1 MIAIL
6 FLPCFLPSDHRLEK
20 RREKM
25 KKVISILSL
34 ILLTSF
40 SGDKIQKNKHCNFIP
55 MSAAGKTV
63 AIDSGTGLSQSE
75 FNSTIAHFIA
85 INRPIAAQK
94 GFTLSVKNKW
104 TDETVNSDTYVSGTK
119 WIVNAYGGLGRSDG
133 MTTDA
138 YTVVLCH
145 EFNHHV
151 GGVPK
156 YPAPENWA
164 SDEGES
170 DYGAVMK
177 CFRRMAATGILGQS
191 AISEV
196 PQIISEKCKVQLSDA
211 WDQSVCERSAMASL
225 TLAEILRKL
234 GDEPNPVS
242 PDVQDATRVSRTY
255 DGHPNAQCRFDTM
268 MAGSACGVPYT
279 TELSDTDP
287 RVGACNNGFGSRP
300 LCWYHPPAKLMMFT
314 ASI

>member
-34 ILLTSF
+34 IFLTSF
-40 SGDKIQKNKHCNFIP
+40 SGETTHVNKSFNLIP

-63 AIDSGTGLSQSE
+63 AVDSGTGLSE
-75 FNSTIAHFIA
+75 DDFNQTIKHFLA

-94 GFTLSVKNKW
+94 GFSLSVKNKW

-138 YTVVLCH
+138 NTLVLCH

-151 GGVPK
+151 GGAPK

-177 CFRRMAATGILGQS
+177 CFRRMAAAGALARQDFN
-191 AISEV
+191 EV
-196 PQIISEKCKVQLSDA
+196 PQIISEKCKVQLTNA
-211 WDQSVCERSAMASL
+211 WDQSVCERSAIASL

-234 GDEPNPVS
+234 GDEPDAVS
-242 PDVQDATRVSRTY
+242 PNVQDSTRVSRTY

-268 MAGSACGVPYT
+268 MAGSACGVPYNVDFS
-279 TELSDTDP
+279 ETDS
-287 RVGACNNGFGSRP
+287 RVGACNNGFGARP